1 MDYNF
6 AKIEKKWQKAWE
18 KAKLGEAKVDKMQS
32 ERSSDAPRAKR
43 ASEKKKFFNIF
54 AYVTVSGFLHT
65 GHMRG
70 YSFSDMVSR
79 YKRMRGYNV
88 LFPTGGHATGNGAIA
103 KAQKIKEGNAQ
114 WIKELE
120 DEGVPAK
127 EIKKLGE
134 PEKFVEFFNKTYQRD
149 FKAFGFLMDNTRF
162 ISTISPDYGKF
173 IEWQFK
179 KLNQLKLLKK
189 DSYFATYCPK
199 DGPVAVDPS
208 ESDLLKGG
216 KAEKQEFTLLKF
228 KFGDNYLVAA
238 TLRPETVFG
247 QTNLWVNPEIE
258 LVRAKVGNETWII
271 SGQALKKLSFQKGG
285 VEVLDSVDPK
295 QVIGKKAIAPGV
307 DRDIP
312 ILPSSF
318 VVETVG
324 TGIVTSVP
332 SDAPYDYIALKDLQ
346 EHPNECKKYGLDYE
360 FIKNIKII
368 PIIKTELGEFAAES
382 ACKKFGIKNQEDP
395 KLEEATQIVYKA
407 GFHTGIMNE
416 NCGKYS
422 GMKVSEAKEKV
433 KQDLLSKRKADIMY
447 DLSEEVICRCGE
459 HVVIKK
465 IDDQWFI
472 RYSDELITKKSIEHA
487 KTMMVLPEDYKNN
500 LPGAL
505 EWFADRAC
513 ARQGRWLGTKL
524 PFDKSYTIEAIS
536 DSTLYP
542 IYFPVAKYVNDGK
555 VKAEELTEEFFDY
568 IYMSR
573 GTAKKKIWE
582 TIKEEVEYW
591 LPLDINLGG
600 KEHQTVHFPPF
611 IKSHVAILRP
621 EFWPRGI
628 ITNAWVFGKGGTK
641 LSKSKGNAMPVQGV
655 AQKVGIDA
663 MRLYYANVANLFA
676 DLEFDEEAIA
686 KYKGKVG
693 RIFEQLLETIKMKE
707 SKKSHMDGWMASVFN
722 AKTKKITELMESYNF
737 KPATDIIYSDLYSAL
752 QWYLRRGGKNKSA
765 IKQIMELW
773 LPMMAPFTPHIAE
786 ELWQALGKKG
796 FVSTAGWPEA
806 DETKINAKAEQA
818 EEQIAKTSNDIR
830 NILKIINTAPKKICI
845 YAIPNELE
853 SYKSAE
859 EFYSQ
864 EFSAEVKAF
873 AVNDKNKYD
882 PEGKASKAKPG
893 KPGIY
898 LE

>member
-1 MDYNF
+1 MDYDF
-6 AKIEKKWQKAWE
+6 AKIEKKWQQAWE
-18 KAKLGEAKVDKMQS
+18 KARLGEAKVDK
-32 ERSSDAPRAKR
+32 K
-43 ASEKKKFFNIF
+43 KKKFFNIF
-54 AYVTVSGFLHT
+54 AYVTVSGFMHT

-70 YSFSDMVSR
+70 YSFSDAIAR

-114 WIKELE
+114 WIEELN
-120 DEGVPAK
+120 DDGVPAS

-162 ISTISPDYGKF
+162 ISTISLDYNKF

-228 KFGDNYLVAA
+228 KFGDDYLVAA

-247 QTNLWVNPEIE
+247 QTNLWVNPEIG
-258 LVRAKVGNETWII
+258 LVRARVGKENWII
-271 SGQALKKLSFQKGG
+271 SGQAFKKLTFQKSGI
-285 VEVLDSVDPK
+285 EVLDSVDPK
-295 QVIGKKAIAPGV
+295 QIIGKKTIAPGI
-307 DRDIP
+307 DREIP

-346 EHPNECKKYGLDYE
+346 EHPNECKKHGINQE
-360 FIKNIKII
+360 IVKNIKII
-368 PIIKTELGEFAAES
+368 PIIKTELGEFAAEA
-382 ACKKFGIKNQEDP
+382 ACKKFKIQNQSDL
-395 KLEEATQIVYKA
+395 KLEEATQMVYKA

-433 KQDLLSKRKADIMY
+433 KQDMIAKGKADIMY

-459 HVVIKK
+459 QVVIKK
-465 IDDQWFI
+465 VDDQWFI
-472 RYSDELITKKSIEHA
+472 RYSDELITKKSVEHA
-487 KTMMVLPEDYKNN
+487 KAMMVLPEDYKNN

-513 ARQGRWLGTKL
+513 ARQGRWLGTRL

-536 DSTLYP
+536 DSTLYA
-542 IYFPVAKYVNDGK
+542 IYFPVAKYVNEGK
-555 VKAEELTEEFFDY
+555 IKAEELTEEFFDY

-582 TIKEEVEYW
+582 TIRDEVEYW

-611 IKSHVAILRP
+611 IKSHIAILRP

-641 LSKSKGNAMPVQGV
+641 LSKSKGNALPVQGV
-655 AQKVGIDA
+655 AKKFSIDA

-686 KYKGKVG
+686 KYKEKVG
-693 RIFEQLLETIKMKE
+693 RIFEQLLNVIKMKDG
-707 SKKSHMDGWMASVFN
+707 KKSRMDDWLASVFS
-722 AKTKKITELMESYNF
+722 AKVKKVAELMDAYNF
-737 KPATDIIYSDLYSAL
+737 KQAADIIYSDLYSAF

-765 IKQIMELW
+765 VKQILELW

-786 ELWQALGKKG
+786 ELWHKLGKKT
-796 FVSTAGWPEA
+796 FVSVTPWPEA
-806 DETKINAKAEQA
+806 DEQKIDAKVEQS
-818 EEQIAKTSNDIR
+818 EEQIKKTSDDIR
-830 NILKIINTAPKKICI
+830 NILKIVNRIPKKICI
-845 YAIPNELE
+845 YIIPNELE

-859 EFYSQ
+859 DFYSR

-873 AVNDKNKYD
+873 AVNDKSKYD
-882 PEGKASKAKPG
+882 PDNKAQKAKPG
-893 KPGIY
+893 KPGIFI
-898 LE
+898 EA

>member
-1 MDYNF
+1 MAYDF
-6 AKIEKKWQKAWE
+6 AKIEKKWQQAWE
-18 KAKLGEAKVDKMQS
+18 KAKLGEAKVDRK
-32 ERSSDAPRAKR
+32 
-43 ASEKKKFFNIF
+43 KKKFFNIF

-70 YSFSDMVSR
+70 YSFSDTIAR

-114 WIKELE
+114 WIRELE
-120 DEGVPAK
+120 EDGVPAK

-134 PEKFVEFFNKTYQRD
+134 PEKFVEFFNKAYQRD

-162 ISTISPDYGKF
+162 ISTISPDYNKF

-228 KFGDNYLVAA
+228 KFGNDYLVAA

-247 QTNLWVNPEIE
+247 QTNLWVNPEIG
-258 LVRAKVGNETWII
+258 LVRARVGKENWII
-271 SGQALKKLSFQKGG
+271 CGQAFKKLSFQKSGI
-285 VEVLDSVDPK
+285 EVLDSIDPK
-295 QVIGKKAIAPGV
+295 EIIGKKAIAPGIN
-307 DRDIP
+307 REIP

-346 EHPNECKKYGLDYE
+346 NNQNECKKYGINHE
-360 FIKNIKII
+360 IVKNIKII
-368 PIIKTELGEFAAES
+368 PIIKTELGEFAAEA
-382 ACKKFGIKNQEDP
+382 ACRKFRIKNQEDT
-395 KLEEATQIVYKA
+395 KLEEATQMVYKA
-407 GFHTGIMNE
+407 GFRTGIMNE

-422 GMKVSEAKEKV
+422 GIKVSEAKEKV
-433 KQDLLSKRKADIMY
+433 KQDLLAKGEADIMY

-465 IDDQWFI
+465 VDDQWFI

-487 KTMMVLPEDYKNN
+487 KKMMVLPEDYKSN

-536 DSTLYP
+536 DSTIYP
-542 IYFPVAKYVNDGK
+542 IYFPVAKYINEGK
-555 VKAEELTEEFFDY
+555 IKAEELTEEFFDY
-568 IYMSR
+568 IYMLH

-582 TIKEEVEYW
+582 IIRDEVEYW

-611 IKSHVAILRP
+611 IKSHIAILRP
-621 EFWPRGI
+621 EFWPLGI

-641 LSKSKGNAMPVQGV
+641 LSKSKGNAMPVHSV

-676 DLEFDEEAIA
+676 DLEFDEEAIE

-693 RIFEQLLETIKMKE
+693 RIFEQLLGAIKMKDG
-707 SKKSHMDGWMASVFN
+707 KKSRMDAWLASVFN
-722 AKTKKITELMESYNF
+722 AKMKKITELMAVYNF
-737 KPATDIIYSDLYSAL
+737 KHATDIIYSDSYSAF

-765 IKQIMELW
+765 VKQIIKLW
-773 LPMMAPFTPHIAE
+773 LTMMAPFTPHIAE
-786 ELWQALGKKG
+786 ELWHRLGKKT
-796 FVSTAGWPEA
+796 FVSVAPWPSA
-806 DETKINAKAEQA
+806 DEKKID
-818 EEQIAKTSNDIR
+818 AKTEQSEDQIKKTSDDVR
-830 NILKIINTAPKKICI
+830 NILKIVNKSAKKILL
-845 YAIPNELE
+845 YVIPNELE
-853 SYKSAE
+853 AYKSAE
-859 EFYSQ
+859 DFYSQ
-864 EFSAEVKAF
+864 EFSAEVKVF

-882 PEGKASKAKPG
+882 PDNKAQKAKPG

-898 LE
+898 LET